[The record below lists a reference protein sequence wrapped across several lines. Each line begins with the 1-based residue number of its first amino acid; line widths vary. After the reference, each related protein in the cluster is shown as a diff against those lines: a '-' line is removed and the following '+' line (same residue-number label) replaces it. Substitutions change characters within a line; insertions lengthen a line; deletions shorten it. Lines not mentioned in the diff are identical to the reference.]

1 MKKEG
6 LMAIIFGIVLGIVVA
21 FLMILGSRQQT
32 LNKSKTIVPN
42 QKITPTVVA
51 TIMQFQNLEVTY
63 PEDRSVFSEKTIKI
77 KGKANKNSLIVI
89 QSPIKDLI
97 IKNDKEDFETD
108 FTLAPGENVINI
120 VSYPKDSNFRAQE
133 KELRVY
139 YFEEK

>member
-1 MKKEG
+1 MKKES
-6 LMAIIFGIVLGIVVA
+6 LIAIVFGIILGIVVA
-21 FLMILGSRQQT
+21 FLMIFGSRQQA
-32 LNKSKTIVPN
+32 LNKSKTVIST

-51 TIMQFQNLEVTY
+51 SVIQFQNLELTF
-63 PEDRSVFSEKTIKI
+63 PEDRAVFSEKTIKI

-89 QSPIKDLI
+89 QSPIIDI
-97 IKNDKEDFETD
+97 VFRNEKEDFETD
-108 FTLAPGENVINI
+108 FTLAPGENVIKV